1 MKSLFIEEKNSEAG
15 MTLVEVIAVIVLI
28 ALLYVV
34 VGRNVFGQSDAA
46 KAKLNIVKMN
56 NVKNYLGQYKLQYN
70 NYPAKIDDLIHGG
83 NTKAGDVFTPLAQEE
98 DLKDVWDNPYI
109 YIPEGGGKSYQL
121 KTLGADGIEGG
132 DGAKTD
138 VVVKP

>member
-1 MKSLFIEEKNSEAG
+1 MSKFLNEVKHGEAG

-34 VGRNVFGQSDAA
+34 VGKNVFGQSDAA

-56 NVKNYLGQYKLQYN
+56 NVKNYLGQFKLQYN
-70 NYPAKIDDLIHGG
+70 SYPSKLDDLVHG
-83 NTKAGDVFTPLAQEE
+83 TAKSGDVFTPLAGED

-109 YIPEGGGKSYQL
+109 YISESGGKSYVL
-121 KTLGADGIEGG
+121 KSLGADGTEGG
-132 DGAKTD
+132 DGAKSD
-138 VVVKP
+138 VEVRP

>member
-1 MKSLFIEEKNSEAG
+1 MKALWIEEKNSEAG

-34 VGRNVFGQSDAA
+34 VGRNVFGNSDAA

-56 NVKNYLGQYKLQYN
+56 NLKNYLGQYKLEYN
-70 NYPAKIDDLIHGG
+70 TYPAKLDDLIHGAA
-83 NTKAGDVFTPLAQEE
+83 KAGSVFTPLAQDD
-98 DLKDVWDNPYI
+98 DLKDVWENPYI
-109 YIPEGGGKSYQL
+109 YIPEGGGKGYSL
-121 KTLGADGIEGG
+121 KSLGADGLEGG
-132 DGAKTD
+132 EGAKSD